1 MVSKP
6 FFKTYFETYQ
16 EDTIQAA
23 EELMYGDKVIE
34 RLKKAKTEADIC
46 RIMATARNEKIKR
59 QEMYGG
65 NV

>member
-1 MVSKP
+1 MATNLL
-6 FFKTYFETYQ
+6 FKTYQ
-16 EDTIQAA
+16 EDAIQAA
-23 EELMYGDKVIE
+23 EELMYGDKVIA
-34 RLKKAKTEADIC
+34 RLEKAQTEADIC

>member
-1 MVSKP
+1 MVPKP
-6 FFKTYFETYQ
+6 FFKTYFKTYQ
-16 EDTIQAA
+16 EDAIQAA

>member
-1 MVSKP
+1 MITDTP
-6 FFKTYFETYQ
+6 FKTYQ
-16 EDTIQAA
+16 EDAIQAA